1 MYTAFLNFPGILDSE
16 DELWVLRLLTPFYF
30 PVKLENERYESAY
43 VSYFFYVWVVI
54 KHSY

>member
-30 PVKLENERYESAY
+30 PVKLGNEGYESAY
-43 VSYFFYVWVVI
+43 VFYSFFVWVVI
-54 KHSY
+54 